1 MKSFSEVK
9 LQDLKHYAIP
19 HLEHYKPDTAV
30 ILIGS
35 NNISYNNLDINAS
48 MLAEN
53 IIKIGK
59 KCIDYGVEEVRISSV
74 FVKES
79 IKIGSLIR
87 KVNDKIS
94 TKN

>member
-1 MKSFSEVK
+1 
-9 LQDLKHYAIP
+9 
-19 HLEHYKPDTAV
+19 
-30 ILIGS
+30 
-35 NNISYNNLDINAS
+35 

-94 TKN
+94 TTN

>member
-1 MKSFSEVK
+1 MKSFSGAK
-9 LQDLKHYAIP
+9 LQDLKHHAIP
-19 HLEHYKPDTAV
+19 HLEHYKPDAAV

-59 KCIDYGVEEVRISSV
+59 KCIDYGVAEVRISSV

-87 KVNDKIS
+87 KVNDKMS
-94 TKN
+94 TTN